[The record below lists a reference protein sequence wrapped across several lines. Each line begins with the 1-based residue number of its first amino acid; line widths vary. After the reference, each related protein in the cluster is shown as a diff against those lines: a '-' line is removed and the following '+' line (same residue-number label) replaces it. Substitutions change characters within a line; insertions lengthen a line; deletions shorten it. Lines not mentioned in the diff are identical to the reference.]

1 MDEKEKIVTV
11 IPVDPFGGL
20 KGTIIFEAKADSLGG
35 TAVWAPNID
44 PFTGMKILLNMFIG
58 ILQATLPK
66 SNIIMP

>member
-1 MDEKEKIVTV
+1 MDEKKIVTA

-44 PFTGMKILLNMFIG
+44 PFTGMKIILNMFVG

-66 SNIIMP
+66 STIIVP